1 MSNEDTTQNE
11 RISKLEERVN
21 MVENDLSAILAK
33 LDLSQQMMKVLL
45 VVAGTALGVDVI
57 PMMGGA

>member
-1 MSNEDTTQNE
+1 MSQDETQNE
-11 RISKLEERVN
+11 RLSKLEDRVN

-45 VVAGTALGVDVI
+45 VVAGTALGVDVV
-57 PMMGGA
+57 PMLGGGA

>member
-1 MSNEDTTQNE
+1 MDQDSTQNE
-11 RISKLEERVN
+11 RIAKLEDRVN
-21 MVENDLSAILAK
+21 VVENDLSAILAK

-57 PMMGGA
+57 PMLGSGA

>member
-1 MSNEDTTQNE
+1 MVSEDSTQNE
-11 RISKLEERVN
+11 RLAKLEERVN
-21 MVENDLSAILAK
+21 LVENDLAAILAK

>member
-1 MSNEDTTQNE
+1 MDQDQTQNE
-11 RISKLEERVN
+11 RIAKLEERVN
-21 MVENDLSAILAK
+21 TVENDLSAILAK